1 MLMNVFLLQET
12 DFLGAVYH
20 LYDSDTESDTGKVPE
35 KISSSKLER
44 QKYVH
49 LNHFK
54 APFRHDV
61 VPT

>member
-1 MLMNVFLLQET
+1 MLQET

-44 QKYVH
+44 QKYVGH
-49 LNHFK
+49 LKHFK

-61 VPT
+61 VST